1 LKFNDKN
8 ILILTN
14 HYPDKEN
21 IYYGGIFVKEQVKY
35 LKDYF
40 KEVYVISPQAL
51 GINRKLRDYEYDNVK
66 VFFPRFLHIPINYFR
81 RRLGDN
87 FFKNALRVIERENLE
102 FDLIHA
108 HFTWP
113 SGYAGA
119 LLRKMLKVPLI
130 ITAHGFDVYEVPFQN
145 KYYRKKVLFA
155 LETANHVI
163 TVSGSNLRILTEK
176 LGLPKGR
183 VSLIPN
189 GFDGKLFRTIPQDK
203 VRLSL
208 GIPSEKK
215 IILTVGNLVPGKG
228 HEYLIKAA
236 RKVIEKRIDVLF
248 VIVGSG
254 PLRKKLESLMRSL
267 NLENYFYFAGARPHD
282 EIPLWMNA
290 SDLFVLPSLRE
301 SFGVVQ
307 IEAMACGVPVVA
319 TRNGGSEE
327 IITSEDYGLLCPSAD
342 PECLAEKI
350 LIALEKE
357 WDKEKIRKYAEQF
370 RWENI
375 VKQILVV
382 YREVLNDE
390 SYNNCYG

>member
-145 KYYRKKVLFA
+145 KIGRA
-155 LETANHVI
+155 HV
-163 TVSGSNLRILTEK
+163 
-176 LGLPKGR
+176 
-183 VSLIPN
+183 
-189 GFDGKLFRTIPQDK
+189 
-203 VRLSL
+203 
-208 GIPSEKK
+208 
-215 IILTVGNLVPGKG
+215 
-228 HEYLIKAA
+228 
-236 RKVIEKRIDVLF
+236 
-248 VIVGSG
+248 
-254 PLRKKLESLMRSL
+254 
-267 NLENYFYFAGARPHD
+267 
-282 EIPLWMNA
+282 
-290 SDLFVLPSLRE
+290 
-301 SFGVVQ
+301 
-307 IEAMACGVPVVA
+307 
-319 TRNGGSEE
+319 
-327 IITSEDYGLLCPSAD
+327 
-342 PECLAEKI
+342 
-350 LIALEKE
+350 
-357 WDKEKIRKYAEQF
+357 
-370 RWENI
+370 
-375 VKQILVV
+375 
-382 YREVLNDE
+382 
-390 SYNNCYG
+390 